1 MRYKADEFLLGVDGG
16 GTQCRARLA
25 DRAGTILGQGVA
37 GPANV
42 RLGLETSL
50 AAVLGAARQ
59 CIAEAGFGEAAWART
74 TACLA
79 LAGATEPRELAAAQ
93 AHPLP
98 FRHSMIT
105 TDAHAACAGAH
116 RERDGGV
123 VIVGTGSIGWAIVDG
138 RQYRVGGWG
147 LPLGDEGS
155 GAWLGREAMRRVLR
169 AYDGR
174 AVWTPLLTR
183 LFEAFDA
190 DPHAIVR
197 WAATAR
203 PGDFGALAP
212 IVVEHAAPDDAAA
225 TLLIH
230 EAAQHIAALATRLVG
245 LGADRLALSGGLARA
260 LEPWLP
266 PEMRA
271 DLVPPA
277 GDALS
282 GALQLAQAEA
292 AARAAEA

>member
-1 MRYKADEFLLGVDGG
+1 
-16 GTQCRARLA
+16 
-25 DRAGTILGQGVA
+25 
-37 GPANV
+37 
-42 RLGLETSL
+42 
-50 AAVLGAARQ
+50 
-59 CIAEAGFGEAAWART
+59 
-74 TACLA
+74 
-79 LAGATEPRELAAAQ
+79 
-93 AHPLP
+93 
-98 FRHSMIT
+98 MIT
-105 TDAHAACAGAH
+105 TDAHAACVGAH
-116 RERDGGV
+116 RGRNGGV
-123 VIVGTGSIGWAIVDG
+123 VIVGTGSIGWAIVDR

-174 AVWTPLLTR
+174 AAWTPLLTR
-183 LFEAFDA
+183 LFEGFDA

-203 PGDFGALAP
+203 PGDFGVLAP
-212 IVVEHAAPDDAAA
+212 IVVKHPAPDDAAA